1 MFTFK
6 TFIIFLSIN
15 VWHASFLQTNS
26 VCIGL
31 TFCTFTL
38 KGFMFMKSLSSCF
51 FQNPFSYI
59 SFNLGHPKKLALLW
73 LELKT
78 PHHCAMSCIL
88 NSISDSLQVLPV
100 PAPWCSKLL
109 PNFVV
114 FEPVCPYIKQASM
127 VPVCL
132 QTLGLCT
139 WSLPSATSF
148 LRAPAGTETSLV
160 SMGGNM
166 LGENGREVA
175 ERGMVMETVLFSS
188 LFFWP

>member
-6 TFIIFLSIN
+6 TFSIFLSIN
-15 VWHASFLQTNS
+15 IWHASFLQINS
-26 VCIGL
+26 VCMGL

-38 KGFMFMKSLSSCF
+38 KGFMLITSLSSCF

-78 PHHCAMSCIL
+78 SHHCAMSCSKSHIRQPPGATCP
-88 NSISDSLQVLPV
+88 S
-100 PAPWCSKLL
+100 PWRSKLL
-109 PNFVV
+109 PTFVV

-132 QTLGLCT
+132 QPLVLCT

-148 LRAPAGTETSLV
+148 LRAPAGTERPHWCLWE
-160 SMGGNM
+160 GRC
-166 LGENGREVA
+166 LGRTAGKRQ
-175 ERGMVMETVLFSS
+175 RGV
-188 LFFWP
+188 W